1 MTAALAGRPVAAS
14 TRESEMNAAEH
25 TNTGQMTR
33 IGESLSTAIAL
44 LAGAADL
51 VIVTLLVAWALED
64 TIYFSLFVGIPVG
77 VASGA
82 LTFVLLRRFL
92 REWSG

>member
-1 MTAALAGRPVAAS
+1 MRCP
-14 TRESEMNAAEH
+14 RETDKRSQNNEISEDM
-25 TNTGQMTR
+25 R
-33 IGESLSTAIAL
+33 RLGEPLSTAIAL

-77 VASGA
+77 VVSAV
-82 LTFVLLRRFL
+82 LTFFVLRKVLKYWPR
-92 REWSG
+92 